1 MTGET
6 PADLPLRGLRVIDF
20 TRVLAG
26 PLCTMLLGDMGAD
39 VIKIEDPRHGDDT
52 RAWAPF
58 VGGWSTYYLSV
69 NRNKKSVAL
78 DLKSDEGRALL
89 EDLLRTA
96 DVVIENFRPGTL
108 ERLGFGPARARELNP
123 RLIYCSI
130 SGYGTTGPRS
140 DEPGYDMVIQGE
152 SGLMDVT
159 GFPETGPTKVGVA
172 ITDCLAALYA
182 VQGILLAHIQRERTG
197 TGQFLDIALLD
208 SAVSVLGLPVG
219 IVEAMGQSPGRLGNA
234 HPSLAPY
241 EPYPAADGHVV
252 VAVANP
258 RLWSRFCAAVGL
270 DHLEHEPRFA
280 NNTSRLA
287 HRDALNAIIIERFRD
302 QTVDSLLE
310 RLHAAGVP
318 CGRVRTIDQV
328 LRDPQLAARQM
339 LVDIPA
345 GGASVKVPG
354 NPIKL
359 SGVPRIADAPPPAL
373 GQHTEDIR
381 RSLRAKRD

>member
-1 MTGET
+1 MTE
-6 PADLPLRGLRVIDF
+6 PLPLRGLKVLDF

-26 PLCTMLLGDMGAD
+26 PLCTMLLGDMGAE

-52 RAWAPF
+52 RDWGPF
-58 VGGWSTYYLSV
+58 VGGWSTYFLSV
-69 NRNKKSVAL
+69 NRNKKSVAV
-78 DLKSDEGRALL
+78 DLKSAEGRALL
-89 EDLLRTA
+89 EDLIRAA
-96 DVVIENFRPGTL
+96 DVLVENFRPGTL
-108 ERLGFGPARARELNP
+108 ERLGFGPDRARALNQ

-130 SGYGTTGPRS
+130 SGYGATGPRK
-140 DEPGYDMVIQGE
+140 DEAGYDMVIQGE

-182 VQGILLAHIQRERTG
+182 AQGILLAHIQRMTTG
-197 TGQFLDIALLD
+197 KGQCLDIALLD

-219 IVEAMGQSPGRLGNA
+219 IVAATGQSPGRLGNA

-241 EPYPAADGHVV
+241 EPYLAADGYVV

-258 RLWSRFCAAVGL
+258 RLWSRFCAALGAEA
-270 DHLEHEPRFA
+270 LEHDPRFA
-280 NNTSRLA
+280 SNTDRLA
-287 HRDALNAIIIERFRD
+287 NRADLNACIHEFFKD
-302 QTVDSLLE
+302 QTVDSLLQ
-310 RLHAAGVP
+310 RLGEAGVP

-339 LVDIPA
+339 LIDLPTGA
-345 GGASVKVPG
+345 GAVKIPG

-359 SGVPRIADAPPPAL
+359 SAVPVLADAPPPAL
-373 GQHTEDIR
+373 GQHTEDVR
-381 RSLRAKRD
+381 RSIVNTRRPDA